1 MRKALIKRDLE
12 RTRPLV
18 NAMGEIASRYQ
29 ATIAQ
34 VALNWVINF
43 NGDVV
48 VTIPGATKSYQAE
61 ESAGALK
68 FRLSEDEMAQLDE
81 LSSKL

>member
-1 MRKALIKRDLE
+1 
-12 RTRPLV
+12 
-18 NAMGEIASRYQ
+18 MGEIASRYQ
-29 ATIAQ
+29 VTIAQ

-48 VTIPGATKSYQAE
+48 VTIPGATKAYQAE
-61 ESAGALK
+61 ESAGAMK
-68 FRLSEDEMAQLDE
+68 FRLSEAELAQLDE